1 MRRREFIA
9 GIGSAA
15 VCPVVARAQQAA
27 VPVIGFLNSGSL
39 DRYRRLLDAFRQG
52 LNDGG
57 YVEGRN
63 VAIDSRWAEGQFARL
78 PEFAANLVRRPVS
91 LIAATGGSASAHAA
105 KAATTSIPVLFIG
118 GPDPVADGLVSSLN
132 RPGGNLTGV
141 GVNTS
146 ALMPKRVELLLELI
160 PNASKIGLLQNRE
173 GLGTDAGQKDVE
185 AAIRALGRQMIPLWI
200 SSLSDLETAFVS
212 AVRQHADALL
222 VGSSSIFTDRRV
234 EIVGLAARHA
244 LPVAYAW
251 REFVEAGGLASYGPN
266 MEWAY
271 RQIGQYASRILKGAK
286 PADLPVMLPTKY
298 EFVINLKTAR
308 ALGLTLREGLLAFA
322 DEVIQ

>member
-1 MRRREFIA
+1 
-9 GIGSAA
+9 
-15 VCPVVARAQQAA
+15 
-27 VPVIGFLNSGSL
+27 
-39 DRYRRLLDAFRQG
+39 
-52 LNDGG
+52 
-57 YVEGRN
+57 
-63 VAIDSRWAEGQFARL
+63 
-78 PEFAANLVRRPVS
+78 
-91 LIAATGGSASAHAA
+91 
-105 KAATTSIPVLFIG
+105 
-118 GPDPVADGLVSSLN
+118 VSSLN